1 MDNIKSATSLVI
13 VTPSGEELIAHKSFD
28 GSFTARSKKD
38 INNFINLSRD
48 WIEKHNDYYYFKV
61 PVREGFSQRYLI
73 L

>member
-1 MDNIKSATSLVI
+1 MDKIKSATSLVI

-38 INNFINLSRD
+38 INNFINLSID
-48 WIEKHNDYYYFKV
+48 WIEEHNNYYYFKI
-61 PVREGFSQRYLI
+61 PMGKDFSQRYLI